1 MWNFGDGEIKNCP
14 NLTVTKSFNESNI
27 DPGYLVTLRIYDK
40 NGHSAKLEKYVK
52 IHRPLETPIQVS
64 YKNIT
69 GKNTPTEF
77 TVLPHKGNDVT

>member
-1 MWNFGDGEIKNCP
+1 MWDFGHGQIKNCP

-27 DPGYLVTLRIYDK
+27 EPGYLVILRIYDK

-52 IHRPLETPIQVS
+52 IHESLELPIQVS
-64 YKNIT
+64 HKNIT
-69 GKNTPTEF
+69 AKNSPIEF